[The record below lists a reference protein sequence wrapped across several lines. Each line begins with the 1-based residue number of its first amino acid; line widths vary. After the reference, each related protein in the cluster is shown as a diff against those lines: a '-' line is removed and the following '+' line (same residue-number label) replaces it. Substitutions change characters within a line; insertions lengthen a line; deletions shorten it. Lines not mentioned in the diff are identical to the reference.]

1 MWVIW
6 PTVTRN
12 RWLAAALSLV
22 AVFSLTALVVTRID
36 AKPEPAPAPTA
47 PLAVSSTPPAVPT
60 SAAASNVLVTE
71 QVAPLRRVV
80 PPDLLAVVASG
91 VKADQVA
98 RIRKLKKVRDVIVVD
113 GGGVT
118 LQGRQINLLAVDPSE
133 FRSWTSPVTAR
144 KQALWAALAADKLV
158 VSSATAKSLSLRK
171 GTEYPIIARSS
182 PQVALGGIAD
192 LGIPG
197 VDALVGRRTGAEL
210 GLISHV
216 ALMVNAPGADPAT
229 LVTAVKGLL
238 DPQANVIN
246 LHGQAA
252 AQQGQATGYLD
263 LYKRAATTCP
273 GLPWTVLAA
282 IGQVESDHG
291 RNAGQSSAGALGPMQ
306 FLPSTW
312 KAYGVDGDGD
322 GKADITNPFDAI
334 PGAAK
339 YLCASGGGKGGDSL
353 YKAIFAYNHADWYVQ
368 KVLNLAAAYARQ
380 YS

>member
-1 MWVIW
+1 VN
-6 PTVTRN
+6 RN
-12 RWLAAALSLV
+12 RWLAAALALV
-22 AVFSLTALVVTRID
+22 AMFSLTALVVKGIARG
-36 AKPEPAPAPTA
+36 PEPAPAPTA
-47 PLAVSSTPPAVPT
+47 SQAGPTAPQTAST
-60 SAAASNVLVTE
+60 SAAASHVLVTD
-71 QVAPLRRVV
+71 QVAPLKRVV

-91 VKADQVA
+91 VRAEQVA

-133 FRSWTSPVTAR
+133 FRSWTSPATAR
-144 KQALWAALAADKLV
+144 KQALWAALAADELV
-158 VSSATAKSLSLRK
+158 VSSAIAKPLGLRQ
-171 GTEYPIIARSS
+171 GTGYPIIARSS
-182 PQVALGGIAD
+182 PQVVLGGIAD

-197 VDALVGRRTGAEL
+197 VDALVGRRTGADL
-210 GLISHV
+210 GLISNV
-216 ALMVNAPGADPAT
+216 ALMVNAPGADPAA
-229 LVTAVKGLL
+229 LVTAVKRLL
-238 DPQANVIN
+238 DPQASVIN
-246 LHGQAA
+246 LHGQAE
-252 AQQGQATGYLD
+252 QQATGYLD

-291 RNAGQSSAGALGPMQ
+291 RNAGPSSAGALGPMQ

-312 KAYGVDGDGD
+312 KVYGVDGDGD

-339 YLCASGGGKGGDSL
+339 YLCASGGGKGGQSL

>member
-1 MWVIW
+1 M
-6 PTVTRN
+6 
-12 RWLAAALSLV
+12 
-22 AVFSLTALVVTRID
+22 
-36 AKPEPAPAPTA
+36 
-47 PLAVSSTPPAVPT
+47 
-60 SAAASNVLVTE
+60 
-71 QVAPLRRVV
+71 
-80 PPDLLAVVASG
+80 
-91 VKADQVA
+91 
-98 RIRKLKKVRDVIVVD
+98 
-113 GGGVT
+113 
-118 LQGRQINLLAVDPSE
+118 LAVDPSE
-133 FRSWTSPVTAR
+133 FRSWTSPATAR
-144 KQALWAALAADKLV
+144 KQALWAALAADRLV
-158 VSSATAKSLSLRK
+158 VSSAVAKPLGLRQ
-171 GTEYPIIARSS
+171 GTGYPIIARSS
-182 PQVALGGIAD
+182 PQVILGGIAD

-197 VDALVGRRTGAEL
+197 VDALVGRRTGADL
-210 GLISHV
+210 GLISNV
-216 ALMVNAPGADPAT
+216 ALMVNAPGADSAA
-229 LVTAVKGLL
+229 LVAKVKKLL

-252 AQQGQATGYLD
+252 PQGQATQQGQATGYLD

-312 KAYGVDGDGD
+312 KVYGVDGDGD

-339 YLCASGGGKGGDSL
+339 YLCASGGGQGGQGL